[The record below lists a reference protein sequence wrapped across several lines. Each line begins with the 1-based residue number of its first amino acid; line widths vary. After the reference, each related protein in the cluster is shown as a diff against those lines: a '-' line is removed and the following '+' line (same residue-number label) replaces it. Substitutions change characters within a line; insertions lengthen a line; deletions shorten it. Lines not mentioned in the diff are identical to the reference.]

1 MTGANLPALSGQ
13 LRRCGMTE
21 GAIDR
26 VYATFN
32 VTAFRRSGADR

>member
-1 MTGANLPALSGQ
+1 MTGANLAALHGQ
-13 LRRCGMTE
+13 LRRCGMSD

-32 VTAFRRSGADR
+32 VTAFRRSGAGR